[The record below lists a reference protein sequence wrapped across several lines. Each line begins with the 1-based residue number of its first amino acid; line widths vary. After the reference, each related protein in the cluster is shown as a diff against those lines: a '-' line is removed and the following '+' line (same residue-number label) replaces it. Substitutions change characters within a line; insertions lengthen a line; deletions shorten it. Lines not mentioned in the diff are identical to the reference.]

1 MKNLVIAGLVV
12 ALGSVLAVGALARG
26 RAAAEP
32 KLAHM
37 VFFKL
42 KDGSKEGQLKFVMT
56 CEKYLKGHDGCTYF
70 SVGTRAADVDEP
82 VSVKDF
88 DVALHVVFESK
99 EGKLKYLKSEG
110 HDKFLEAVKGE
121 FETARVF
128 DSYLVGD

>member
-12 ALGSVLAVGALARG
+12 ALGSVLAVGASAPG
-26 RAAAEP
+26 RAAAGP
-32 KLAHM
+32 KVAHM

-42 KDGSKEGQLKFVMT
+42 KDGSKESRDKLVAA
-56 CEKYLKGHDGCTYF
+56 CEKYLKGQEGCVYF

-110 HDKFLEAVKGE
+110 HDKFLEAVKADLEG
-121 FETARVF
+121 ARVF
-128 DSYLVGD
+128 DSYLAGD